1 MEGEK
6 KHLDS
11 ALDAIAIDKI
21 DHFLKPKRRAKV
33 FAILAKGIELSQKDL
48 AEAMDSTATALSN
61 ILVVFQNFDYKLLE
75 FSSVG
80 KYRFYKLSP
89 LGESYLNAKI
99 GSSSSDRIDCDGEKQ
114 KLIHEAKAAVD
125 KIIQLLPA
133 PWEVIL
139 ARLLEV
145 RIYGRDSREVKRKFE
160 LEDEDFEKTE
170 RALNQYLTCVELA
183 ELQSSNAVLDQV
195 LDLLLPHMIL
205 RNLISDIVDVFS
217 QFSPVINA
225 LGDEKKSI
233 GAYLILKN
241 AFSTP
246 NYKEVEDYAGLLD
259 WGKKTFDGLQETA
272 VELTKNVSH
281 MDNEGEVC
289 RYFLNIFPGQCGLCM
304 YIARC
309 ICGDR

>member
-6 KHLDS
+6 NHRDSVLDTT
-11 ALDAIAIDKI
+11 AIDKI
-21 DHFLKPKRRAKV
+21 DHFLRPKRRAKV
-33 FAILAKGIELSQKDL
+33 FAILAKGVELSQKDL

-80 KYRFYKLSP
+80 KYRFYKLSQ
-89 LGESYLNAKI
+89 LGEAYLKAKV
-99 GSSSSDRIDCDGEKQ
+99 GSRLADGSDFDGEKS
-114 KLIHEAKAAVD
+114 KLIHEAKTAVD
-125 KIIQLLPA
+125 EMMQLLPE

-145 RIYGRDSREVKRKFE
+145 RIYGRDSGEVKRKFD
-160 LEDEDFEKTE
+160 LEDEDFEKAE
-170 RALNQYLTCVELA
+170 RALNQYLACVELA
-183 ELQSSNAVLDQV
+183 ELQSSDVVRDKV

-205 RNLISDIVDVFS
+205 RNLISDIVDIFS
-217 QFSPVINA
+217 QFSPIINA

-233 GAYLILKN
+233 GAYLMVKN

-246 NYKEVEDYAGLLD
+246 NDKEVEKYAELLD
-259 WGKKTFDGLQETA
+259 WNPKTFGGLHDTA
-272 VELTKNVSH
+272 IELTKNVSH
-281 MDNEGEVC
+281 MDEGEVC
-289 RYFLNIFPGQCGLCM
+289 RYFLNILPGQSGLCM